1 LVYFVLIGLIIIFY
15 LAIFDALLKA
25 EGISFLSLLLDL
37 IIIVMLII
45 FYFIGGRLSEHDL
58 SNYIAFTL
66 IGSYIYMYYA
76 VKNFWIKPKLVKY
89 LVGKKLQEE
98 EEDLEYQKLDI
109 QTSRTKS
116 KYYGAVAI
124 LLLIFTKIYITPN
137 LKEDSLSTVSIFIPV
152 GIIIILIWLIVD
164 IYRKKQLGIFFFKS
178 LIPIVVT
185 VWIFV
190 SIVILI

>member
-1 LVYFVLIGLIIIFY
+1 FIIFY
-15 LAIFDALLKA
+15 LVLFDALLKS
-25 EGISFLSLLLDL
+25 EGISILSVILDI

-45 FYFIGGRLSEHDL
+45 VYIIGRKLSGNDL

-124 LLLIFTKIYITPN
+124 LLLVFTKIYITPD
-137 LKEDSLSTVSIFIPV
+137 LKEDSLSTVSIFIPI
-152 GIIIILIWLIVD
+152 GIIIILIWLILD
-164 IYRKKQLGIFFFKS
+164 LYRKKQFGIFFFKS
-178 LIPIVVT
+178 LIPMVVT

>member
-1 LVYFVLIGLIIIFY
+1 M
-15 LAIFDALLKA
+15 KA

-89 LVGKKLQEE
+89 LVGKNYK
-98 EEDLEYQKLDI
+98 KK
-109 QTSRTKS
+109 R
-116 KYYGAVAI
+116 
-124 LLLIFTKIYITPN
+124 KI
-137 LKEDSLSTVSIFIPV
+137 
-152 GIIIILIWLIVD
+152 
-164 IYRKKQLGIFFFKS
+164 
-178 LIPIVVT
+178 
-185 VWIFV
+185 
-190 SIVILI
+190 

>member
-1 LVYFVLIGLIIIFY
+1 
-15 LAIFDALLKA
+15 
-25 EGISFLSLLLDL
+25 
-37 IIIVMLII
+37 M
-45 FYFIGGRLSEHDL
+45 
-58 SNYIAFTL
+58 
-66 IGSYIYMYYA
+66 
-76 VKNFWIKPKLVKY
+76 KY

-124 LLLIFTKIYITPN
+124 LLLVFTKIYITPD
-137 LKEDSLSTVSIFIPV
+137 LKEDSLSTVSIFIPI
-152 GIIIILIWLIVD
+152 GIIIILIWLILD
-164 IYRKKQLGIFFFKS
+164 LYRKKQFGIFFFKS
-178 LIPIVVT
+178 LIPMVVT

>member
-1 LVYFVLIGLIIIFY
+1 MVYFVLIGLFIIFY
-15 LAIFDALLKA
+15 LVLFDALLKS
-25 EGISFLSLLLDL
+25 EGISILSVILDI

-45 FYFIGGRLSEHDL
+45 VYIIGRKLSGNDL
-58 SNYIAFTL
+58 NNYIAFTL

-124 LLLIFTKIYITPN
+124 LLLVFTKIYITPD
-137 LKEDSLSTVSIFIPV
+137 LKEDSLSTVSIFIPI
-152 GIIIILIWLIVD
+152 GIIIILIWLILD
-164 IYRKKQLGIFFFKS
+164 LYRKKQFGIFFFKS
-178 LIPIVVT
+178 LIPMVVT